1 MNMGVI
7 FVGCIFLIVSI
18 YIFVTQEFMGSGFI
32 FGGGILL
39 ALAIITF
46 YTGFTRKKKEEKRQ
60 R

>member
-1 MNMGVI
+1 MNIGVI

-18 YIFVTQEFMGSGFI
+18 YLFATQEFMGSGFI

-46 YTGFTRKKKEEKRQ
+46 YVGFTSKRKKAVEA
-60 R
+60 